1 MSLAQLDEHVFCAT
15 IWPLQL
21 LVLQFP
27 MCIKH
32 ARHPKRNGHVHFG
45 FHWIK
50 SHPNQHCTI
59 LLQVQ
64 PNDHENVFE
73 HFWKRHCKI
82 NSGSMQVSAYFPQNW
97 LVHQG
102 FATVKHFVSGGV
114 VPIQTPQRLRLCSFL
129 LPFLACQESP
139 CSCRG
144 WPGVPDFAA
153 NHPK

>member
-1 MSLAQLDEHVFCAT
+1 MATPAACVAISDVYKTCPPSRTQRPRALRVSL
-15 IWPLQL
+15 
-21 LVLQFP
+21 
-27 MCIKH
+27 
-32 ARHPKRNGHVHFG
+32 
-45 FHWIK
+45 IK

-64 PNDHENVFE
+64 PNDHVNVFE

-97 LVHQG
+97 LAHQG

-129 LPFLACQESP
+129 LLSLACQESL

-153 NHPK
+153 NHPTQPKHHPTGV